1 MSTTIGGFSGSSTDE
16 SVEIVETE
24 CLSFFDPAA
33 IFSEA
38 VPACTTSLT
47 ERSSTIDTGDGLL
60 GFWIVR
66 SDGLPLLPRL
76 ACLTRF
82 ESPS

>member
-1 MSTTIGGFSGSSTDE
+1 MSTTIGGFSGSSSDE

-24 CLSFFDPAA
+24 RLSFFDPAA
-33 IFSEA
+33 ICFEA
-38 VPACTTSLT
+38 VLAGTTLLI
-47 ERSSTIDTGDGLL
+47 ERSSTVDTGDGLL

-76 ACLTRF
+76 ACLTRV